1 MVRLNKI
8 YTRTGDDGETS
19 LVNGQRVSKHSRRPA
34 AFGEVDELNSVIGL
48 ARLHAT
54 GNADAMLARIQND
67 LFDLGADLAAPET
80 NSDQV
85 FLRISQLQVTRLEA
99 EIDELNKALSPLKSF
114 ILPGGSEL
122 AAWLHL
128 ARTVTRRAERRI
140 TELAVEE
147 AVNEEAIR
155 YINRLMFSGCRVNI
169 AAWKSQRKRS
179 PELENKIA
187 VPKTGPILNT
197 NLPKRGG

>member
-54 GNADAMLARIQND
+54 DDVDAMLARIQND

-80 NSDQV
+80 DSDRPV
-85 FLRISQLQVTRLEA
+85 LRISGQQIARLEA
-99 EIDELNKALSPLKSF
+99 EIDRLNLALSPLTSF
-114 ILPGGSEL
+114 ILPGGTEL

-128 ARTVTRRAERRI
+128 ARTVARRAERRM
-140 TELAVEE
+140 TELAAEE
-147 AVNEEAIR
+147 AVNEEAMR
-155 YINRLMFSGCRVNI
+155 YINRLSDHMFVLARHINDDGATDILWVPGEHSGL
-169 AAWKSQRKRS
+169 KK
-179 PELENKIA
+179 PEK
-187 VPKTGPILNT
+187 KTSGT
-197 NLPKRGG
+197 

>member
-48 ARLHAT
+48 ARLHAS
-54 GNADAMLARIQND
+54 GQVDAMLARIQND

-80 NSDQV
+80 DTDQV
-85 FLRISQLQVTRLEA
+85 FLRISELQVSRLET
-99 EIDELNKALSPLKSF
+99 EIDTLNQALSPLKSF

-147 AVNEEAIR
+147 AVNEAAIR
-155 YINRLMFSGCRVNI
+155 YINRLSDHLFVLARHINDDGATDVLWVPGEHSGLEKPEKK
-169 AAWKSQRKRS
+169 KSG
-179 PELENKIA
+179 
-187 VPKTGPILNT
+187 TG
-197 NLPKRGG
+197 K